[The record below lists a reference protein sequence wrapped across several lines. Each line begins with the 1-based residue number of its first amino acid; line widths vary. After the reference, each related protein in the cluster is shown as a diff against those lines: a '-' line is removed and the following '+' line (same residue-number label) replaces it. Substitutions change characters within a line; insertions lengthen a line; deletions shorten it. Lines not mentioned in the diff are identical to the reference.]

1 MVTRRVMACIVSGA
15 LASVLL
21 SGCSAAISTRAK
33 GVPDQPQ
40 HSAYWR
46 SEQDTTSPSAK
57 SLSAKNV
64 ALARSIGKPSSAILA
79 FPATA
84 AVPQQNR
91 RKPAAQQTVRVAVDP
106 AQPALF
112 STRILYP
119 VWSLVAHSTTVCSH
133 SSLTSLSP
141 ETKCTPRPRLES
153 AKTHEVEK
161 APKTAKKNG
170 VASWYGPRF
179 HGRQT
184 ANGEIF
190 NQNRLTAAHRT
201 LPMGTKVAVTN
212 PRNGKSVE
220 VRINDRGPYIKGREI
235 DLSYA
240 AARALDLLK
249 PGIEAVIVEVLS
261 FP

>member
-1 MVTRRVMACIVSGA
+1 MVTRRVKACIVSGA

-21 SGCSAAISTRAK
+21 SGCSAAVSTRATA
-33 GVPDQPQ
+33 VPDQTQ
-40 HSAYWR
+40 YSTHWR
-46 SEQDTTSPSAK
+46 SELETTSPSAK
-57 SLSAKNV
+57 PISAKHV
-64 ALARSIGKPSSAILA
+64 ALARSIGKPAPAVLSSPVTPI
-79 FPATA
+79 ATA
-84 AVPQQNR
+84 A
-91 RKPAAQQTVRVAVDP
+91 P

-112 STRILYP
+112 STRILFP
-119 VWSLVAHSTTVCSH
+119 VWSLITHSTTACSH

-141 ETKCTPRPRLES
+141 ETKCTSRPSPISKKTNRVAS
-153 AKTHEVEK
+153 TSRPSPVPAKT
-161 APKTAKKNG
+161 NG

-220 VRINDRGPYIKGREI
+220 VRINDRGPYVKGREI

-240 AARALDLLK
+240 AARALGLLRSGLEPVVVK
-249 PGIEAVIVEVLS
+249 VLTS
-261 FP
+261 P